1 MNALI
6 DITYDS
12 DRPTVSGR
20 ELHDALEIKTAYKD
34 WFPRMC
40 EYGFEESKD
49 FNPLNFEQVRKEGNR
64 EVVRNMVD
72 HQLTIDM
79 AKQICMIQ
87 RSDLGRRYREYF
99 LEVERQW
106 NSPEAVMARSLI
118 FANRQ
123 LESAKAQL
131 AEVNARLEAAQPK
144 IIFADAVAA
153 SHTSILVGEL
163 AKLLNQNGVNIG
175 QKRLFEQLREG
186 GWLMKTG
193 SSRNMPTQRS
203 LEMKLFEIKERT
215 IANPDGSIRV
225 TKTSVVTGKGQQ
237 YFINHYLRKETPHE
251 TQNQN
256 AHRFAEDAQGG
267 TVGI

>member
-20 ELHDALEIKTAYKD
+20 ELHDALEINSNYTT
-34 WFPRMC
+34 WMNRMC
-40 EYGFEESKD
+40 EYGFTENEDYIALFQK
-49 FNPLNFEQVRKEGNR
+49 RKTAQGN
-64 EVVRNMVD
+64 ETTYTD

-87 RSDLGRRYREYF
+87 RTDTGKRYREYF
-99 LEVERQW
+99 LEVERKW
-106 NSPEAVMARSLI
+106 NDPQAVMARSLI

-123 LESAKAQL
+123 LESAKTQL

-193 SSRNMPTQRS
+193 SSRNMPTQKS
-203 LEMKLFEIKERT
+203 LEMKLFEIREST
-215 IANPDGSIRV
+215 ITNPDGSIRV
-225 TKTSVVTGKGQQ
+225 TRTPKVTGKGQQ
-237 YFINHYLRKETPHE
+237 YFINHYLRKE
-251 TQNQN
+251 
-256 AHRFAEDAQGG
+256 AQ
-267 TVGI
+267 T